1 MFRAKQRRRRKLRQT
16 PLPDEALTVISRN
29 IPYYRHLPDR
39 DRRELPG
46 LVQVFLAEKSFEG
59 CGGLI
64 VSPEIRWTIAGLA
77 CLLLLRRETDFYP
90 LLHSILVYP
99 QTFVTERVEE
109 LDSGLVTEEVQEL
122 VGETWS
128 QGSLVISW
136 DDVLY
141 DIAHH
146 GEGYNVVL
154 HEFAHQ
160 LDEESGLAD
169 GTPLLPEADL
179 YPLWAEVFAREYG
192 ALRADLNAG
201 RTTFLD
207 EYGAESETEFFAVA
221 TETFFELPRQ
231 FRAEHPELYR
241 LLASYYQQDPA
252 TWPLPA
258 HDGRRY

>member
-1 MFRAKQRRRRKLRQT
+1 MFGTKQRRRRKLRQT
-16 PLPDEALTVISRN
+16 PLPEEAMAWISRN
-29 IPYYRHLPDR
+29 VPYYRYLPDR
-39 DRRELPG
+39 DRMELSG
-46 LVQVFLAEKSFEG
+46 LVQVFLAEKNFEG
-59 CGGLI
+59 CGGMTI
-64 VSPEIRWTIAGLA
+64 TPEIRWTIAGLA

-90 LLHSILVYP
+90 LLQSILVYP
-99 QTFVTERVEE
+99 QTFVTERLEE

-128 QGSLVISW
+128 QGSLAISW
-136 DDVLY
+136 DDLLY

-169 GTPLLPEADL
+169 GTPILPDADL
-179 YPLWAEVFAREYG
+179 YPLWAEVFTREYR

-201 RTTFLD
+201 RPTFLD

-231 FRAEHPELYR
+231 FRTEHLELYR
-241 LLASYYQQDPA
+241 LLARYYRQDPA
-252 TWPLPA
+252 SWPVPEGNGHLP
-258 HDGRRY
+258 